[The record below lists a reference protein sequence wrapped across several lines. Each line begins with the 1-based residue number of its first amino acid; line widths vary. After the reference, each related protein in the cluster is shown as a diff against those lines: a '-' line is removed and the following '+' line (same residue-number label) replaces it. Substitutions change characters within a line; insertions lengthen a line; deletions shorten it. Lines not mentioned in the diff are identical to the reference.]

1 MNMIKT
7 EYYKDLTKMNT
18 FGMKVKAR
26 CFMEYDSVAD
36 LVDIEFSELSRPV
49 LHIGG
54 GSNMLFTD
62 DFKGT
67 VLHSKINFIEI
78 IGECQSAPVA
88 PSQLSPGPSPYPGV
102 GECHFRTNGTS
113 PHNEL
118 PDSESSA
125 TASATSSITDRDSH
139 CHFERAER
147 VEESVKPVL
156 VSVGAGVVFDDF
168 CDWAA
173 KEGLWGVEN
182 LSYIPGE
189 VGASAVQNIGAYGV
203 EVKDVIRTVYCYDTV
218 EEEFV
223 KFDVSECGYGY
234 RDSIFKNPEIKGRY
248 VVTHVVFALSR
259 EPKPRLDYG
268 HLRDAVM
275 SACSEC
281 QSAPVAPSQLSPGP
295 SPYPGVG
302 ECHFRTNGTSPHN
315 ELPDSESS
323 ATVSATSSITDRD
336 SHCHFERAER
346 VEKSFNVA
354 LTPSL
359 IRKVIIKIRKEKLPE
374 PSVMGSA
381 GSFFKNPVISQEHF
395 ARIEAAAKAEYGPD
409 YKVPHYV
416 IKTECHEATGGHGFS
431 NHPHGTPDILNDAS
445 TVISSEVEKTV
456 PQQIKVPAAWLIEQC
471 GWKGKRSGGAA
482 VYDKQPLVIV
492 NYTGEAYPEEII
504 GLEKRIIA
512 SVKAKFGVEL
522 HPEVEHI

>member
-1 MNMIKT
+1 MVRT

-26 CFMEYDSVAD
+26 CFVEYDSVAD
-36 LVDIEFSELSRPV
+36 LVDIEFEELARPV

-54 GSNMLFTD
+54 GSNLLFTD

-78 IGECQSAPVA
+78 LDEC
-88 PSQLSPGPSPYPGV
+88 PG
-102 GECHFRTNGTS
+102 
-113 PHNEL
+113 
-118 PDSESSA
+118 
-125 TASATSSITDRDSH
+125 ASDD
-139 CHFERAER
+139 E
-147 VEESVKPVL
+147 VL
-156 VSVGAGVVFDDF
+156 VSAGSGVVFDDL

-223 KFDVSECGYGY
+223 SFDVSECGYGY
-234 RDSIFKNPEIKGRY
+234 RDSIFKDPEIKGRY
-248 VVTHVVFALSR
+248 IVTHVVFELSNTPQ
-259 EPKPRLDYG
+259 PKLEYG
-268 HLRDAVM
+268 HLREAV
-275 SACSEC
+275 A
-281 QSAPVAPSQLSPGP
+281 AI
-295 SPYPGVG
+295 VG
-302 ECHFRTNGTSPHN
+302 E
-315 ELPDSESS
+315 SS
-323 ATVSATSSITDRD
+323 SS
-336 SHCHFERAER
+336 
-346 VEKSFNVA
+346 K
-354 LTPSL
+354 LTPEL

-381 GSFFKNPVISQEHF
+381 GSFFKNPVVPAEHF
-395 ARIEAAAKAEYGPD
+395 QKIESAAKAELGAD
-409 YKVPHYV
+409 YKVPHYDL
-416 IKTECHEATGGHGFS
+416 
-431 NHPHGTPDILNDAS
+431 PDGMVKI
-445 TVISSEVEKTV
+445 
-456 PQQIKVPAAWLIEQC
+456 PAAWMIEQC
-471 GWKGKRSGGAA
+471 GWKGRRSGGAA

-512 SVKAKFGVEL
+512 SVKAKFDVEL
-522 HPEVEHI
+522 NPEVDHI